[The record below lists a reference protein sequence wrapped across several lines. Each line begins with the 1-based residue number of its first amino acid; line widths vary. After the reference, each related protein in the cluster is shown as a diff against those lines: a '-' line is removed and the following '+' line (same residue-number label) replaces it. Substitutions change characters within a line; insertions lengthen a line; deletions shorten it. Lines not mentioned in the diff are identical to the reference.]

1 MTEIKGNVKFVEDNG
16 KWLWKRYDGQGSV
29 TYRSPLFDTERE
41 AREHYQN
48 QEGQAPLPNPD
59 DHDPLAPDESQVSP
73 SSQTGGTSDADLSA
87 GTATSDGEHA
97 KPTGDDIQPTDSTTG
112 QATL

>member
-1 MTEIKGNVKFVEDNG
+1 MTEIKGNVKFVEDNN

-48 QEGQAPLPNPD
+48 EDGQAPLSNPD
-59 DHDPLAPDESQVSP
+59 DHEQLTPDGDHV
-73 SSQTGGTSDADLSA
+73 
-87 GTATSDGEHA
+87 GTATGDGEFTPPA
-97 KPTGDDIQPTDSTTG
+97 GDHIEPNDNTAGS
-112 QATL
+112 ASL